1 MPFIAI
7 AMMTSCDDKTSRG
20 SAKMETIEDSVA
32 YIVGGNLGSQFHN
45 DSLQINPD
53 IFMKGFETTLNGDS
67 LSINDSVAQ
76 GLMMR
81 FQQKMQEKQ
90 QKQFEAELEANTKKG
105 QEFLEQNK
113 TEPGVQ
119 VTESGLQYKVL
130 EEGNGPKPTA
140 EDKVKVHYTGKLIDG
155 TVFDSSIERGE
166 PTEFNVN
173 RVIPG
178 WTEGLQLMSVG
189 SKYMF
194 YIPANIA
201 YGERGAGQQI
211 GPNETLIFE
220 VELLEIVSE

>member
-1 MPFIAI
+1 
-7 AMMTSCDDKTSRG
+7 
-20 SAKMETIEDSVA
+20 METIEDSVA